1 MSSKFSRRHSALSN
15 VAQKKGQQAISLPV
29 NLRTIVRVYFL
40 DGTSKVLFKGRYL
53 LLLQQLILVSHI
65 FFTQNEIYRRIYYFN
80 ILMLLYQVLQM
91 TDTSN
96 IRDLLI
102 ALKFNLTIQDISTHA
117 IFRCVDIRFQ
127 F

>member
-53 LLLQQLILVSHI
+53 LLQQQFILVSHI

-80 ILMLLYQVLQM
+80 AI
-91 TDTSN
+91 
-96 IRDLLI
+96 
-102 ALKFNLTIQDISTHA
+102 ISGLA
-117 IFRCVDIRFQ
+117 ND
-127 F
+127 